1 MQSKTGLKTLEKN
14 YNNKTT
20 KKQTCAVE
28 FKLSVQFFL
37 LAYFA
42 LLINNNLSY
51 LKVFLIKMSRYNKK
65 GSAIL
70 FDTLKQKLKRQT
82 IQEKCMKR
90 PRKINEEFYIW
101 QSFIWDFVSEEN
113 IESHRSLHS
122 IRLHI
127 LGL

>member
-1 MQSKTGLKTLEKN
+1 MQSKTGLKTLEKTIII
-14 YNNKTT
+14 KTL
-20 KKQTCAVE
+20 KS
-28 FKLSVQFFL
+28 KLVPLNSSFQWNLFL
-37 LAYFA
+37 ASYFA
-42 LLINNNLSY
+42 LLINNNLGY
-51 LKVFLIKMSRYNKK
+51 LKNDNIE

-90 PRKINEEFYIW
+90 PRRINEEFYIW